1 VSLLFATLT
10 VDHPTLIKDTIPNY
24 TNV

>member
-10 VDHPTLIKDTIPNY
+10 VDHPTLIKDTILNY